1 MKVKYVG
8 LDGVTIRIDCF
19 GLSGKGE
26 EVVADYGFTVE
37 NFVEQYLTVF
47 N

>member
-8 LDGVTIRIDCF
+8 LDGFTIRIGRF

-26 EVVADYGFTVE
+26 EVVADYGFTAE
-37 NFVEQYLTVF
+37 NIVEQYLTAF